1 MKRGVS
7 MLVATGLRKR
17 FGDILALDS
26 MDLTVA
32 AGETTGLI
40 GHNGAG
46 KSTVMALAAGLLRP
60 DSGAVT
66 VAGVSPIRQPRH
78 ARALLGIA
86 PQELA
91 LYPSLTVRE
100 HLRLFG
106 RLAGVRGTALHRQID
121 QIAQAMCLT
130 EVLDRPAGLLSGG
143 QRRRTHTAT
152 ALLHH
157 PRVLL
162 LDEPTAG
169 ADPTTREALLA
180 AVRAQADAGTA
191 VCYITHYL
199 SELDTLQATVAV
211 LAHGRVIARGARQDL
226 LAALPSEVVVQL
238 DTPVPSRPAWSTA
251 TTTAPPRAG
260 CSASAPAP
268 RRSPWASCCA
278 TSVPT
283 PAGCAAWRCA
293 SRPLTTCTAASPASP
308 TSPPARHGPMRPDLA
323 GARQIGVLARHNLL
337 LLLRDPGQIVAYTV
351 MPAVLMSLLQP
362 LYRAALHHGPAAAAA
377 QDAAGMVVMFS
388 LFALNVIGHSILSER
403 TWRTWDRLRAT
414 PTSALELLAGKA
426 VPLLT
431 VLGAQQA
438 LLLGIATVAIGLRP
452 AGPAWAFI
460 PVGLAWSLCVLA
472 CGAALASS
480 ARSHGQ
486 LGTSVDIGALVATC
500 LGGALIPLSALP
512 AWLRSVA
519 WVSPGYW
526 AMAGYNAALTGQ
538 SATRLLPPCGVL
550 LAIAVAAAAL
560 AATRTSHAQGRSRY

>member
-1 MKRGVS
+1 
-7 MLVATGLRKR
+7 
-17 FGDILALDS
+17 
-26 MDLTVA
+26 
-32 AGETTGLI
+32 
-40 GHNGAG
+40 
-46 KSTVMALAAGLLRP
+46 MALAAGLLRP

-238 DTPVPSRPAWSTA
+238 DTPVPSRVVHGHHDRAAEGRLLRIRTHA
-251 TTTAPPRAG
+251 APVALG
-260 CSASAPAP
+260 E
-268 RRSPWASCCA
+268 
-278 TSVPT
+278 
-283 PAGCAAWRCA
+283 
-293 SRPLTTCTAASPASP
+293 
-308 TSPPARHGPMRPDLA
+308 
-323 GARQIGVLARHNLL
+323 
-337 LLLRDPGQIVAYTV
+337 LLRDLGPDAGRLRGVEV
-351 MPAVLMSLLQP
+351 RQP
-362 LYRAALHHGPAAAAA
+362 TLDDLYRSLASLADQPARAPRS
-377 QDAAGMVVMFS
+377 DAA
-388 LFALNVIGHSILSER
+388 
-403 TWRTWDRLRAT
+403 
-414 PTSALELLAGKA
+414 
-426 VPLLT
+426 
-431 VLGAQQA
+431 
-438 LLLGIATVAIGLRP
+438 
-452 AGPAWAFI
+452 
-460 PVGLAWSLCVLA
+460 
-472 CGAALASS
+472 
-480 ARSHGQ
+480 
-486 LGTSVDIGALVATC
+486 
-500 LGGALIPLSALP
+500 
-512 AWLRSVA
+512 
-519 WVSPGYW
+519 
-526 AMAGYNAALTGQ
+526 
-538 SATRLLPPCGVL
+538 
-550 LAIAVAAAAL
+550 
-560 AATRTSHAQGRSRY
+560 

>member
-1 MKRGVS
+1 
-7 MLVATGLRKR
+7 
-17 FGDILALDS
+17 
-26 MDLTVA
+26 
-32 AGETTGLI
+32 
-40 GHNGAG
+40 
-46 KSTVMALAAGLLRP
+46 MALAAGLLRP

-180 AVRAQADAGTA
+180 AVRAQADAGAA

-238 DTPVPSRPAWSTA
+238 DTPVPSRMVHGHHDRAAEGRLLRIRTRA
-251 TTTAPPRAG
+251 APVALGELLRDLGPDAG
-260 CSASAPAP
+260 RLRGVEVRQPTLDDLY
-268 RRSPWASCCA
+268 RS
-278 TSVPT
+278 
-283 PAGCAAWRCA
+283 
-293 SRPLTTCTAASPASP
+293 LASPADQ
-308 TSPPARHGPMRPDLA
+308 PARAPR
-323 GARQIGVLARHNLL
+323 
-337 LLLRDPGQIVAYTV
+337 
-351 MPAVLMSLLQP
+351 S
-362 LYRAALHHGPAAAAA
+362 
-377 QDAAGMVVMFS
+377 DAA
-388 LFALNVIGHSILSER
+388 
-403 TWRTWDRLRAT
+403 
-414 PTSALELLAGKA
+414 
-426 VPLLT
+426 
-431 VLGAQQA
+431 
-438 LLLGIATVAIGLRP
+438 
-452 AGPAWAFI
+452 
-460 PVGLAWSLCVLA
+460 
-472 CGAALASS
+472 
-480 ARSHGQ
+480 
-486 LGTSVDIGALVATC
+486 
-500 LGGALIPLSALP
+500 
-512 AWLRSVA
+512 
-519 WVSPGYW
+519 
-526 AMAGYNAALTGQ
+526 
-538 SATRLLPPCGVL
+538 
-550 LAIAVAAAAL
+550 
-560 AATRTSHAQGRSRY
+560 

>member
-1 MKRGVS
+1 
-7 MLVATGLRKR
+7 
-17 FGDILALDS
+17 
-26 MDLTVA
+26 
-32 AGETTGLI
+32 
-40 GHNGAG
+40 
-46 KSTVMALAAGLLRP
+46 
-60 DSGAVT
+60 
-66 VAGVSPIRQPRH
+66 
-78 ARALLGIA
+78 
-86 PQELA
+86 
-91 LYPSLTVRE
+91 
-100 HLRLFG
+100 
-106 RLAGVRGTALHRQID
+106 
-121 QIAQAMCLT
+121 
-130 EVLDRPAGLLSGG
+130 
-143 QRRRTHTAT
+143 
-152 ALLHH
+152 
-157 PRVLL
+157 
-162 LDEPTAG
+162 
-169 ADPTTREALLA
+169 
-180 AVRAQADAGTA
+180 
-191 VCYITHYL
+191 
-199 SELDTLQATVAV
+199 
-211 LAHGRVIARGARQDL
+211 
-226 LAALPSEVVVQL
+226 
-238 DTPVPSRPAWSTA
+238 
-251 TTTAPPRAG
+251 
-260 CSASAPAP
+260 
-268 RRSPWASCCA
+268 
-278 TSVPT
+278 
-283 PAGCAAWRCA
+283 
-293 SRPLTTCTAASPASP
+293 
-308 TSPPARHGPMRPDLA
+308 MRPDLA

-431 VLGAQQA
+431 VLGVQQA

-560 AATRTSHAQGRSRY
+560 AATRTSRAQGRNRHL